1 MFCEIYR
8 SNQNHRRAIAFV
20 PVDDLANAL
29 PKVGGYHGQNSKPKE
44 VLALGK
50 KRHGVTHLILIAG
63 RGLVGFTFPF

>member
-1 MFCEIYR
+1 ML
-8 SNQNHRRAIAFV
+8 
-20 PVDDLANAL
+20 VDDLANAL